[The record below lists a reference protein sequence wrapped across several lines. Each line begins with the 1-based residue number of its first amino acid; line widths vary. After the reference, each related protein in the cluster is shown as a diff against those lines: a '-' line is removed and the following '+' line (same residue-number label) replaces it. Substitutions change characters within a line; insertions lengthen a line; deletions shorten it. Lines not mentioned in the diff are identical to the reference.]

1 MRMQA
6 GQLSPDLRENPAV
19 MGECME
25 RVGASSKWCNALSP
39 RSRYPRP
46 VWSAG
51 RVVKKTP
58 KSFQDLPPIRV
69 RREPPTIPEA
79 IAAAQD
85 LADDLEQQVE
95 IAAGLIGLPLDE
107 VRPHVLAAEKPKPER
122 ISERI
127 LTAGGPSRTPRTVI
141 VERRTR
147 PPVVVERRGRPFDG
161 RR

>member
-1 MRMQA
+1 MRMRA
-6 GQLSPDLRENPAV
+6 GHLLPDLREIPAAKR
-19 MGECME
+19 ECTE
-25 RVGASSKWCNALSP
+25 RVGASPKWCNALSLG
-39 RSRYPRP
+39 SRYPRW

-79 IAAAQD
+79 ISAAQD

-107 VRPHVLAAEKPKPER
+107 VRPHVLAAEKPKPEK

-127 LTAGGPSRTPRTVI
+127 LTAGSPSRAPRTVI

-147 PPVVVERRGRPFDG
+147 PPVVVERRGRPLDG